1 MAFRRTVIRTKL
13 SAWTCQPFCCQR
25 ADTLIPSGP
34 QHSAEIFQIAPENE
48 KPGVERRA
56 KPPYQWL
63 CAKLDI
69 FLACARN
76 EPHYRIYFWP
86 SLALT
91 LGRTFFDP
99 TVTPLNSLVY
109 PQAVNKYTRFPG
121 FVKPSTQVFLELLCK
136 SPRRCANPRLL
147 RFTALNV

>member
-1 MAFRRTVIRTKL
+1 MAFRRTVIRSKL

-109 PQAVNKYTRFPG
+109 P
-121 FVKPSTQVFLELLCK
+121 KPSISIPGSLDSS
-136 SPRRCANPRLL
+136 SPLPKYFRGFCVNPQG
-147 RFTALNV
+147 AVQIHDS